1 MNVVGC
7 LKGIIK
13 RDTAGRLH
21 FISHEV
27 RRACP
32 VEDMV
37 CATAVLPASVCMQ
50 GGMGGGGWSWVARV
64 WGAACAGGSF
74 PLRSRYGFQHGRRDS
89 RSTSPSS
96 RRQYAYTLDCVRSR

>member
-7 LKGIIK
+7 LKGSIK

-37 CATAVLPASVCMQ
+37 CATAVLQASVCTVCRAAWVEV
-50 GGMGGGGWSWVARV
+50 GGACLGSGVCGRLFPVAVALWVSARQ
-64 WGAACAGGSF
+64 ARPPIDISLEPQA
-74 PLRSRYGFQHGRRDS
+74 
-89 RSTSPSS
+89 
-96 RRQYAYTLDCVRSR
+96 VRVHA